1 MKREEMT
8 GTAWDQYFNMT
19 PSQHRDWK
27 QKICSTCLYFAREIN
42 SGSWGQG
49 ACDYMMMMGHGRLCC
64 PLECEKKGV
73 YVKATQKARAAFR
86 LDWIKR
92 HEGPGG
98 RRIEEPS
105 IKPVKPEPKRVPMTP
120 EEKRA
125 KAVAKQKAIRERRK
139 AAGLCIRCGK
149 HAPVPGKHRCEAC
162 IEKAREKYLKQPPKP
177 EAPAEPDIS
186 LAQAL
191 PGPPVL
197 SLKTEQKSVPSVKPY
212 SHIRGNQSL

>member
-64 PLECEKKGV
+64 PLECEEKGV
-73 YVKATQKARAAFR
+73 YVKATRKARAAFR

-105 IKPVKPEPKRVPMTP
+105 IKPVKPE
-120 EEKRA
+120 EKKARIAAAA
-125 KAVAKQKAIRERRK
+125 KAEREKRK
-139 AAGLCIRCGK
+139 AAGKCVRCGT
-149 HAPVPGKHRCEAC
+149 HTPQPGKQCCEAC
-162 IEKAREKYLKQPPKP
+162 LAQARIRDRQRHSRP
-177 EAPAEPDIS
+177 ETPIEPDVS

-191 PGPPVL
+191 PDLTGDAPSTPKRKPKTPPPLASSRRTPCGVCAAG
-197 SLKTEQKSVPSVKPY
+197 S
-212 SHIRGNQSL
+212 R